1 MLEWLNTK
9 HPTFRRYRFLTF
21 LRDDPELES
30 FYLNHKAIYDVL
42 KDNDRSKLQD
52 VVVKHNYSGRIG
64 LDKVKKERPELFVR

>member
-1 MLEWLNTK
+1 MAEYET
-9 HPTFRRYRFLTF
+9 
-21 LRDDPELES
+21 S
-30 FYLNHKAIYDVL
+30 YLNHKAIYDVL